1 MKAKTKRRITR
12 KQTEAHKKRLLARR
26 SRLLRGL
33 QSQLEALRQADQ
45 RRVSDTADVA
55 NDAVLDFQSLQV
67 AEVEVQELRKI
78 DGAIRRID
86 AGAFDVCEECDG
98 PIGRQRLRALP
109 QATLCIRCQ
118 QRLERGGALRPQ
130 EEHWGGVVET
140 EMELE
145 SAGRTVERL
154 DGVERRY

>member
-1 MKAKTKRRITR
+1 MNAKTKRRITR
-12 KQTEAHKKRLLARR
+12 KQTEALRKRLLARR

-33 QSQLEALRQADQ
+33 RSQLEALRQADQ

-78 DGAIRRID
+78 DGAI
-86 AGAFDVCEECDG
+86 
-98 PIGRQRLRALP
+98 LRALP
-109 QATLCIRCQ
+109 HATLCVACQ
-118 QRLERGGALRPQ
+118 QRLEREGALHSQ
-130 EEHWGGVVET
+130 EEHWGEVVET
-140 EMELE
+140 ETDLDR
-145 SAGRTVERL
+145 AGRSVDRL

>member
-1 MKAKTKRRITR
+1 MNAKTKRRITR
-12 KQTEAHKKRLLARR
+12 KQTEALRKRLLARR

-33 QSQLEALRQADQ
+33 RSQLEALRQADQ

-86 AGAFDVCEECDG
+86 AGTFDVCEECDG

-109 QATLCIRCQ
+109 HATLCVACQ
-118 QRLERGGALRPQ
+118 QRLEREGALHSQ
-130 EEHWGGVVET
+130 EEHWGEVVET
-140 EMELE
+140 ETDLDR
-145 SAGRTVERL
+145 AGRSVDRL